1 MSPPDFLGSAF
12 RMTHVLAFTTMEK
25 KSFLL
30 IMLLLTI
37 NWLTGRTQTTVLTG
51 AAVKWNDSFSEW
63 TIFTNEE
70 GAEGELRLRWPL
82 NNDWTEWQ
90 YRLGEASGII
100 KVKWNDNPNEWEVR
114 GNGQVVTARTLWN
127 NDFREWRISGGP
139 TDVVLRVRYRNLI
152 DEWEIREN
160 KEAGFFE
167 MYTAY
172 ERDPRD
178 WVIRDDLTENISLTT
193 KITMVFLVL
202 FHSSPKE

>member
-1 MSPPDFLGSAF
+1 MIKKP
-12 RMTHVLAFTTMEK
+12 FTLT
-25 KSFLL
+25 FLL
-30 IMLLLTI
+30 IVTVI
-37 NWLTGRTQTTVLTG
+37 IAGRAQPAVLSG

-63 TIFTNEE
+63 TLFTTEE
-70 GAEGELRLRWPL
+70 GLEGELRLRWPL
-82 NNDWTEWQ
+82 NNDWSEWQ
-90 YRLGEASGII
+90 YRLGEAAGVI
-100 KVKWNDNPNEWEVR
+100 KIKWNDNPNEWEIR

-127 NDFREWRISGGP
+127 NDFREWRVSSGS
-139 TDVVLRVRYRNLI
+139 TAIVLRARYNNMF

-178 WVIRDDLTENISLTT
+178 WIIVDELSENINLPT
-193 KITMVFLVL
+193 KVAMVFLVL